1 MAMKA
6 KVSTGVVSVLMMLL
20 FLVPVDARGAG
31 HGMGMHAFHAGGH
44 FAPHHFGHF
53 ARHHFARHHFF
64 RNRQDI
70 GGWSWGYGGWP
81 WGYGYYDGPP
91 YAYDDYWTPQAVVA
105 PQREPPRAA
114 CQHSEQ
120 TVTVPSANGGT
131 AEVTILRC

>member
-31 HGMGMHAFHAGGH
+31 HGMRMHAFHAGGH

-53 ARHHFARHHFF
+53 ARHHFF

-70 GGWSWGYGGWP
+70 GGWPGGYGY
-81 WGYGYYDGPP
+81 WGYGYYDWPP
-91 YAYDDYWTPQAVVA
+91 YAYGDYSTPQAVVA

-131 AEVTILRC
+131 AQVTILRC